1 MWLSAGGVAVALF
14 ISLRP
19 GTSEPVIRMTGL
31 ALQLLGIG
39 TVIWEISETRT
50 LFGHPSLTSK
60 AKGWLGRFPLLRR
73 SAVVSATGIASSA
86 SVGNARAY
94 GTHGPGANPTTESRL
109 DALEK
114 NMASIHERITQT
126 QHEIDVESNKA
137 ADAFTREEQL
147 RASEDR
153 AIREKLEATGTS
165 GVHISAIGALC
176 LFVGVILSAA
186 APEISAF
193 LK

>member
-1 MWLSAGGVAVALF
+1 
-14 ISLRP
+14 
-19 GTSEPVIRMTGL
+19 
-31 ALQLLGIG
+31 
-39 TVIWEISETRT
+39 
-50 LFGHPSLTSK
+50 
-60 AKGWLGRFPLLRR
+60 
-73 SAVVSATGIASSA
+73 
-86 SVGNARAY
+86 
-94 GTHGPGANPTTESRL
+94 
-109 DALEK
+109 
-114 NMASIHERITQT
+114 MASIHERITQT